1 MKTIFAFFLIMIT
14 ISLSAQENKKSEKRM
29 SAVNSSDTKNQNH
42 ALIIIDGNKFSS
54 KDSSNILDSI
64 KPENIERMDVIK
76 GEQATLQYGEEGKD
90 GVILITTKTSI
101 KKDPLYIVDGVKTK
115 NIIDLDPN
123 DIESI
128 NVLKGKAS
136 TSQYGD
142 EGEAGVILI
151 TTKSSKKQ
159 NKN

>member
-1 MKTIFAFFLIMIT
+1 MKTILAFFLIMIT
-14 ISLSAQENKKSEKRM
+14 FSLSAQETKRSEKSM
-29 SAVNSSDTKNQNH
+29 TAVNSSDTKNQNQ
-42 ALIIIDGNKFSS
+42 ALIIVDGIKFYR

-64 KPENIERMDVIK
+64 KPENIERMDVMK
-76 GEQATLQYGEEGKD
+76 GEQAILQYGEEGKD
-90 GVILITTKTSI
+90 GVIVITTKASI
-101 KKDPLYIVDGVKTK
+101 KKEPLYIVDGVKTK

-151 TTKSSKKQ
+151 TTKNSKKQ

>member
-1 MKTIFAFFLIMIT
+1 
-14 ISLSAQENKKSEKRM
+14 
-29 SAVNSSDTKNQNH
+29 
-42 ALIIIDGNKFSS
+42 
-54 KDSSNILDSI
+54 
-64 KPENIERMDVIK
+64 MDVIK
-76 GEQATLQYGEEGKD
+76 GEQAILQYGEEGKD
-90 GVILITTKTSI
+90 GVIVITTKTPI
-101 KKDPLYIVDGVKTK
+101 EKEPLYIVDGVKIK
-115 NIIDLDPN
+115 NIIDLNPN

-151 TTKSSKKQ
+151 TTKNSKKQ